1 MKGFGVCRV
10 CGSQLKVAN
19 INHRG
24 APYCPNGDCE
34 SNRKE
39 AEVK

>member
-10 CGSQLKVAN
+10 CGSQLRVAN
-19 INHRG
+19 VNHRG
-24 APYCPNGDCE
+24 VPYCPNKDCE

-39 AEVK
+39 ADK